1 MASVGGIVATVLS
14 VLVGLV
20 FAFSGSVKLFPAV
33 NPEFHQEMV
42 SKFATYSPIFPL
54 ADITGF
60 RPPPVLYRQVVGSL
74 ELISGP
80 GIILFPSELKTICNG
95 ILFVIMCGATYTHF
109 VLGEPFVVPLVLG
122 AMLGCIYFLRRQEE
136 LPKEKAQ

>member
-42 SKFATYSPIFPL
+42 
-54 ADITGF
+54 
-60 RPPPVLYRQVVGSL
+60 VGSL
-74 ELISGP
+74 ELVSGP

-109 VLGEPFVVPLVLG
+109 VLGEPFVVPLAPG
-122 AMLGCIYFLRRQEE
+122 E
-136 LPKEKAQ
+136 PSKEKAQ